1 VGVRK
6 TIGTN
11 YRKRKKGLVISVFVL
26 AFIFITIFL
35 ISKPAYNYLTGY
47 LSKSEHVKANVLIV
61 EGWLPEYAIDLAVKE
76 FENDKYEY
84 IVTTGL
90 KYVDEYFML
99 SENGYLVFHPK
110 IVNSEKNWG
119 QHLIEV
125 DASGSLNGSY
135 SAHFNLFVNNV
146 LIGDF
151 LADKHKRRYSA
162 KWNGSLSEVD
172 TIAIQFTNDKV
183 DEYGDINLYVKDIV
197 IDHNI
202 VISYHNNSEYYMS
215 HLNGMRR
222 IVNNYNSIA
231 EFARNRLISMDI
243 DSGKVIAVPGDNVRI
258 NRTLTSALA
267 FRYWLKNSDIDVKAI
282 NIISLGTHARRTW
295 MTYNKILDGKYKIGI
310 ISVHEEKTNHSERKV
325 ILNTLREILGIF
337 YYWIILLPY

>member
-1 VGVRK
+1 M
-6 TIGTN
+6 
-11 YRKRKKGLVISVFVL
+11 RKKRLFISVFIL
-26 AFIFITIFL
+26 AFIFIIIFF
-35 ISKPAYNYLTGY
+35 ISIPAYNYVAGY

-76 FENDKYEY
+76 FENDKYEC

-90 KYVDEYFML
+90 KYFDEYFKL

-110 IVNSEKNWG
+110 RVNSERNSG

-135 SAHFNLFVNNV
+135 SAHFNLFVNNE

-162 KWNGSLSEVD
+162 KWYGSLSEAE
-172 TIAIQFTNDKV
+172 TITIQFTNDKV

-197 IDHNI
+197 IDHNT
-202 VISYHNNSEYYMS
+202 VVPYLNNSEYDMS
-215 HLNGMRR
+215 QLNGKRR
-222 IVNNYNSIA
+222 IVNNFNSVA
-231 EFARNRLISMDI
+231 ELARNRLLLMGI
-243 DSGKVIAVPGDNVRI
+243 DTGKVTAVPGANVKI

-267 FRYWLKNSDIDVKAI
+267 FRDWLRKTNIDIKGI

-310 ISVHEEKTNHSERKV
+310 ISIRDEKTIHSEKKV
-325 ILNTLREILGIF
+325 ILNTLREVLGIF
-337 YYWIILLPY
+337 YYWIILLQY